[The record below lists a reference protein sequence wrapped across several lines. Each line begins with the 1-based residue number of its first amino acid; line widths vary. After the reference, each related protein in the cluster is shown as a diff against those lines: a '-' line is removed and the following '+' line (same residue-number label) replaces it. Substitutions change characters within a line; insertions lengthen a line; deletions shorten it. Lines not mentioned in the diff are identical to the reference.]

1 MFAFVD
7 ETGNTGRNLLDE
19 AQPDFFTGALI
30 TKTNFDLVYPAKI
43 AALAARFGGD
53 PLHGKDLG
61 FARVE
66 EIADQLLRIFKKA
79 DARFFISRVQ
89 KRYLLATK
97 IFDTF
102 FDSGENAAV
111 AWHHYNI
118 RPLRLMLAFKVASLV
133 TVEIARRFWDA
144 LLEKNE
150 AKVRRALPEICQS
163 LIDHVG
169 ELPDQRSRQ
178 IVFDA
183 LSWARDHPETIHLHL
198 DTRQA
203 RNGHMPNM
211 VAFANLLE
219 GLEFFSKKWDR
230 RVRRITHEQQS
241 EFDKTLKEWHALH
254 STASDEP
261 IHMPGE
267 VIVFQKVVGSEFE
280 IKKDSESAG
289 IQAIDIVLWLYLQH
303 TREADFP
310 RDCARLMNYVFRH
323 AWMNDFSYAGVEKQF
338 MERFG
343 NILSTPISAEQ
354 ELEGRKLI
362 EQDEARRTES
372 MRQYEQDGV
381 VPFMRKPLLAAEQAD
396 TTNAA
401 LGVAKP

>member
-30 TKTNFDLVYPAKI
+30 TKTNFDLVYASKI
-43 AALAARFGGD
+43 EALAAKFGED

-61 FARVE
+61 FGRVE
-66 EIADQLLRIFKKA
+66 EIAESLLRIFKKA
-79 DARFFISRVQ
+79 DARFFMSRVE

-111 AWHHYNI
+111 AWRHYNI

-133 TVEIARRFWDA
+133 TEDVAKRFWDM
-144 LLEKNE
+144 LLEKNA
-150 AKVRRALPEICQS
+150 AKARAALPEICQA
-163 LIDHVG
+163 LIDRAG
-169 ELPDQRSRQ
+169 ELPDERSQQ
-178 IVFDA
+178 IVSDGLA
-183 LSWARDHPETIHLHL
+183 WARDYPETIHVHL

-203 RNGHMPNM
+203 RNGHMPNL

-219 GLEFFSKKWDR
+219 GLEFFSKKWNR

-241 EFDKTLKEWHALH
+241 EFDKTLREWHELY

-280 IKKDSESAG
+280 VKKSSESAG
-289 IQAIDIVLWLYLQH
+289 IQAIDIVLWLYLQY
-303 TREADFP
+303 TREAGFP
-310 RDCARLMNYVFRH
+310 PDCARLMNYVFGH

-338 MERFG
+338 AERFG
-343 NILSTPISAEQ
+343 RILSTPISAEQ
-354 ELEGRKLI
+354 EAEARKHI
-362 EQDEARRTES
+362 AQDEARRIQS
-372 MRQYEQDGV
+372 MEQYEKDGI
-381 VPFMRKPLLAAEQAD
+381 VPFMRKPLLEAAQSTDEAS
-396 TTNAA
+396 A
-401 LGVAKP
+401 

>member
-1 MFAFVD
+1 M
-7 ETGNTGRNLLDE
+7 DE

-30 TKTNFDLVYPAKI
+30 TKTNFDLVYASKI
-43 AALAARFGGD
+43 AALAAQFGGD
-53 PLHGKDLG
+53 SLHGKDLG
-61 FARVE
+61 FGRVE
-66 EIADQLLRIFKKA
+66 EIAESLLRIFKKV
-79 DARFFISRVQ
+79 DARFFISRVE

-97 IFDTF
+97 IFDTI

-111 AWHHYNI
+111 AWRHYNI
-118 RPLRLMLAFKVASLV
+118 RPLRLMLAFKVAALV
-133 TVEIARRFWDA
+133 TEDIAKRFWET

-150 AKVRRALPEICQS
+150 VKVQAALPEICQS
-163 LIDHVG
+163 LTDRVG

-178 IVFDA
+178 IVSDA
-183 LSWARDHPETIHLHL
+183 LAWARDHPETLHLHL

-230 RVRRITHEQQS
+230 RVRRITHERQS
-241 EFDKTLKEWHALH
+241 EFDKTLKEWHEIH

-280 IKKDSESAG
+280 VKKDSESAG
-289 IQAIDIVLWLYLQH
+289 IQAIDIVLWLYLQY

-310 RDCARLMNYVFRH
+310 PNCARLMKYVVRH

-338 MERFG
+338 IERFG
-343 NILSTPISAEQ
+343 KIISTPISAEQ
-354 ELEGRKLI
+354 ELEARKLI
-362 EQDEARRTES
+362 ELDEVRRLES
-372 MRQYEQDGV
+372 MRQYEQDGI
-381 VPFMRKPLLAAEQAD
+381 VPFMRKPLLAAGNAD
-396 TTNAA
+396 HDD
-401 LGVAKP
+401 